1 MKNYTFIDFDGVIL
15 DSEQRM
21 LERKFELGF
30 TNHKDKIQ
38 FNKFFEYTNQ
48 HPEEW
53 NYIIKQANQINDSIN
68 IIKELESLKK
78 EIAILTKIHTL
89 YEMKVKVEEI
99 RTSQK
104 INCPI
109 IFVPPDLKK
118 HQIIIPN
125 GQVLIDDS
133 AKNIAEWISHGGK
146 GYIFEPNISNN
157 TLKKVKSLEFLLKE

>member
-1 MKNYTFIDFDGVIL
+1 
-15 DSEQRM
+15 
-21 LERKFELGF
+21 
-30 TNHKDKIQ
+30 
-38 FNKFFEYTNQ
+38 
-48 HPEEW
+48 
-53 NYIIKQANQINDSIN
+53 
-68 IIKELESLKK
+68 
-78 EIAILTKIHTL
+78 
-89 YEMKVKVEEI
+89 MKVKVEEI

-133 AKNIAEWISHGGK
+133 AKNIAEWIGHGGK